1 MFMAEIKKQKDI
13 PDIFGSMMQG
23 DSEKL
28 QIAKELFTEDNIDMK
43 TEMKDSECNTF
54 ARAEFIKEIFAQ
66 DSLSIFIDKFERLR
80 VSKDRKGRAEFV
92 ETVKD
97 KGKDEGIGNLGNL
110 FKAGK
115 V

>member
-1 MFMAEIKKQKDI
+1 MAISKEKPI
-13 PDIFGSMMQG
+13 PDLFGSMMQG

-28 QIAKELFTEDNIDMK
+28 QIAKELFTAENIDMK
-43 TEMKDSECNTF
+43 TEMTIQEITNFS
-54 ARAEFIKEIFAQ
+54 RAEFIKEIFAQ

-97 KGKDEGIGNLGNL
+97 NNKDEGGLNNLANL